1 MEKIIGALFDW
12 DGVVADSGAAHEAS
26 WKELAKLN
34 GLPLPE
40 GFFKSTFGKRNLEI
54 IMYILRWT
62 PDPSEAQRLSDQKEE
77 IYRAGIA
84 KNGLPTIR
92 GAVAFVRALKSA
104 GIPRAVGS
112 STPRENLEQ
121 ALKALGMEDDFDA
134 LVTSEDVERGKP
146 APDVYIKAACRL
158 GLDPRECA
166 VFEDS
171 LAGIVAAA
179 RAGAKKIALSTTNP
193 KGFWEARENPEEK
206 PDLAIPDF
214 SDFSPENLRK
224 IFAD

>member
-1 MEKIIGALFDW
+1 MKKIIGALFDW

-54 IMYILRWT
+54 IMDILRWT
-62 PDPSEAQRLSDQKEE
+62 PDPAEAQRLSDQKEG

-104 GIPRAVGS
+104 GIPRASGFVHPARKSRTGAQS
-112 STPRENLEQ
+112 PRNGGRLRR
-121 ALKALGMEDDFDA
+121 ARHL
-134 LVTSEDVERGKP
+134 RG
-146 APDVYIKAACRL
+146 R
-158 GLDPRECA
+158 G
-166 VFEDS
+166 
-171 LAGIVAAA
+171 A
-179 RAGAKKIALSTTNP
+179 RA
-193 KGFWEARENPEEK
+193 
-206 PDLAIPDF
+206 
-214 SDFSPENLRK
+214 SPSRTCT
-224 IFAD
+224 

>member
-1 MEKIIGALFDW
+1 MKKIIGALFDW

-54 IMYILRWT
+54 IMDILRWT
-62 PDPSEAQRLSDQKEE
+62 PDPAEAQRLSDQKEG

-104 GIPRAVGS
+104 AYRAQWVRPPRAKISNRRSKS
-112 STPRENLEQ
+112 SEWRATSTRSSPPR
-121 ALKALGMEDDFDA
+121 
-134 LVTSEDVERGKP
+134 TWS
-146 APDVYIKAACRL
+146 AA
-158 GLDPRECA
+158 
-166 VFEDS
+166 
-171 LAGIVAAA
+171 
-179 RAGAKKIALSTTNP
+179 
-193 KGFWEARENPEEK
+193 
-206 PDLAIPDF
+206 
-214 SDFSPENLRK
+214 SPSRTCT
-224 IFAD
+224 

>member
-1 MEKIIGALFDW
+1 MKKIIGALFDW

-34 GLPLPE
+34 GLLLPE

-54 IMYILRWT
+54 IMDILRWT
-62 PDPSEAQRLSDQKEE
+62 PDPAEAQRLSDQKEG

-121 ALKALGMEDDFDA
+121 ALKVLGMEGDFDA

-146 APDVYIKAACRL
+146 EPDVYIKAARRL

-179 RAGAKKIALSTTNP
+179 RAGAKKIALSTTNS
-193 KGFWEARENPEEK
+193 KSYWEAREAPEER

-214 SDFSPENLRK
+214 TGFSPEDLRK
-224 IFAD
+224 IFAA

>member
-12 DGVVADSGAAHEAS
+12 DGVVADSGAAHEES

-54 IMYILRWT
+54 IMDILRWT

-121 ALKALGMEDDFDA
+121 ALKTLGMEGDFDA

-171 LAGIVAAA
+171 LAGVVAAA

-224 IFAD
+224 IFAA

>member
-54 IMYILRWT
+54 IMDILRWT

-121 ALKALGMEDDFDA
+121 
-134 LVTSEDVERGKP
+134 ERGKP

-171 LAGIVAAA
+171 LAGVVAAA

-224 IFAD
+224 IFAA